1 LQIRGI
7 LAPMQSLYRRPLP
20 PALVAFAS
28 PEGRALFDAA
38 RAAGGMEAFF
48 PLIEQFHTQ
57 AEPAFCG
64 LGTLVVALNA
74 LGVDPGRLW
83 KGPWRWFSE
92 ELLDCC
98 SPLERVRAQGI
109 TLDEFVC
116 LARCNGAMAEL
127 FRPDAHTLADFRA
140 AIAAAAGS
148 AVDPAMIVSYERS
161 SLGQTGDGHF
171 SPVGGFDA
179 ASDHV
184 LVLDVARFKYPP
196 HWIPVTALY
205 AAMQPHDAATGRP
218 RGWVLLRRSS
228 RPASL
233 LFTARCVGND
243 GFAAFSS
250 AIDQLRAALTS
261 TTGSSGADLR
271 SVLQVMFA
279 AIAAD
284 FPLVIEE
291 RSLARS
297 EHAVAAA
304 ALLTAL
310 RATPVFAVVAAAA
323 PPWPPEAAT
332 LLVLAL
338 PRELWSP
345 LPNAMRAA
353 WLAMLAPDS
362 LPDPVRIESDH
373 IHRQLADLCTLSPG
387 GSCAP
392 CA

>member
-1 LQIRGI
+1 
-7 LAPMQSLYRRPLP
+7 MQSLYRRPLP
-20 PALVAFAS
+20 PALIAFAS
-28 PEGRALFDAA
+28 PGGRALFDAA

-57 AEPAFCG
+57 ADPAFCG

-98 SPLERVRAQGI
+98 SPLERVRTQGI
-109 TLDEFVC
+109 TLEEFAC
-116 LARCNGAMAEL
+116 LARCNGALAEV

-148 AVDPAMIVSYERS
+148 AVDPAMIVSYERR

-218 RGWVLLRRSS
+218 RGWALLRRSS

-233 LFTARCVGND
+233 LFTARCVGD
-243 GFAAFSS
+243 GGFAAYSS
-250 AIDQLRAALTS
+250 ALERLRTAITSAAS
-261 TTGSSGADLR
+261 DDLR

-279 AIAAD
+279 TIAAD
-284 FPLVIEE
+284 FPLVVEQ
-291 RSLARS
+291 RSLALS
-297 EHAVAAA
+297 DHAAA
-304 ALLTAL
+304 AQALLAAL
-310 RATPVFAVVAAAA
+310 QATPVFAVIADAA

-345 LPNAMRAA
+345 LPDPTRGA
-353 WLAMLAPDS
+353 WLALLEPSA
-362 LPDPVRIESDH
+362 LPESVRVESDH
-373 IHRQLADLCTLSPG
+373 IHRQLADLCTLGPG
-387 GSCAP
+387 GSCAR